1 MQLEAGKPFI
11 FKATVDTKQDIALG
25 EYKGIALEKIE
36 EEVTDEELNK
46 YLDEV
51 RAKHAE
57 MDVVT
62 DPEAVVENGD
72 RVLMDFCGKKDGVA
86 FEGGTAENYTL
97 DIGSNSFIPGF
108 EIQMLGM
115 KVGEERA
122 LNLNFP
128 ENYHEASLAGQPVVF
143 EVKVHEI
150 KRKTLAP
157 LDDEFA
163 KDVSEF
169 DTLDEYKASVLA
181 DLSKQKKEAVE
192 NQYKAQ
198 IANKVTEDSDV
209 IAPESLVKKETE
221 NFMNELRYNF
231 SRQGFTLEKYL
242 ELTGGKLED
251 VEKDARTRAE
261 SFVKQR
267 LVMEAIAEKEGIEV
281 ADDELDKEY
290 ERLAEIYK
298 QPVDTVKQMFTMQG
312 QTQAIK
318 TNVLLDKTM
327 DMLLENAQIG

>member
-1 MQLEAGKPFI
+1 
-11 FKATVDTKQDIALG
+11 
-25 EYKGIALEKIE
+25 
-36 EEVTDEELNK
+36 
-46 YLDEV
+46 
-51 RAKHAE
+51 
-57 MDVVT
+57 
-62 DPEAVVENGD
+62 
-72 RVLMDFCGKKDGVA
+72 
-86 FEGGTAENYTL
+86 
-97 DIGSNSFIPGF
+97 
-108 EIQMLGM
+108 MLGM

-231 SRQGFTLEKYL
+231 SRQGFTLEQYL

>member
-1 MQLEAGKPFI
+1 
-11 FKATVDTKQDIALG
+11 
-25 EYKGIALEKIE
+25 
-36 EEVTDEELNK
+36 
-46 YLDEV
+46 
-51 RAKHAE
+51 
-57 MDVVT
+57 MD
-62 DPEAVVENGD
+62 D
-72 RVLMDFCGKKDGVA
+72 
-86 FEGGTAENYTL
+86 
-97 DIGSNSFIPGF
+97 
-108 EIQMLGM
+108 
-115 KVGEERA
+115 
-122 LNLNFP
+122 
-128 ENYHEASLAGQPVVF
+128 
-143 EVKVHEI
+143 
-150 KRKTLAP
+150 
-157 LDDEFA
+157 
-163 KDVSEF
+163 
-169 DTLDEYKASVLA
+169 YKASVLA

-231 SRQGFTLEKYL
+231 SRQGFTLEQSL

-281 ADDELDKEY
+281 ADDELDKEF

-298 QPVDTVKQMFTMQG
+298 QPVDNVKQMFTMQG